1 MTRLPPTRVVQVA
14 SRLRTRLQTLV
25 RRMVPPEV
33 ALLEI
38 ASGFMATHALY
49 AAARLR
55 IADLLTDGPR
65 SADDLAAEAGSD
77 PDATYRLLRA
87 CAAFGVFRQHPDGRF
102 APTPMAERLRSG
114 TPGSV
119 LPVVLMLG
127 DPDYQAPWGRLA
139 RTVETG
145 APSADEVFGSSM
157 WDYLDTH
164 PEFASTFDNAM
175 GCLTVLDW
183 PTLQAVYDF
192 SRFPTIVDIG
202 GGDGQLISLVLG
214 ACPAARGVL
223 LEREAVVHAAEANL
237 RRAGLLS
244 RCRVEAGSFFE
255 TAPADGD
262 LYLMRHVV
270 HDFDDEPATAILS
283 NIRHRMPS
291 GATLLLLESVIP
303 AGDTPHLAKSLDLDM
318 MIFVG
323 GRERTERQ
331 FAELLDRAGFR
342 LSRVIP
348 TISTISLIEA
358 VVGDRS

>member
-1 MTRLPPTRVVQVA
+1 MARIPPARVVRVA
-14 SRLRTRLQTLV
+14 TGLRTRLQGLV

-38 ASGFMATHALY
+38 ASGFMATHAVY

-87 CAAFGVFRQHPDGRF
+87 CAALRIFLQDADGRF
-102 APTPMAERLRSG
+102 ALTPMADRLRSER
-114 TPGSV
+114 PDSV
-119 LPVVLMLG
+119 LPVILMLG

-145 APSADEVFGSSM
+145 SPGADEVFGSSI

-164 PEFASTFDNAM
+164 PEFGRTFDNAM
-175 GCLTVLDW
+175 SCLTVLDW
-183 PTLQAVYDF
+183 PPLQAAYDF
-192 SRFPTIVDIG
+192 TRFPTIVDIG
-202 GGDGQLISLVLG
+202 GGSGQLLSLVLK

-223 LEREAVVHAAEANL
+223 LERQPVVHAAEANL
-237 RRAGLLS
+237 RRADLLS
-244 RCRVEAGSFFE
+244 RCRIETGSFFE

-262 LYLMRHVV
+262 LYLMRHVI

-283 NIRHRMPS
+283 NVRRRMPS
-291 GATLLLLESVIP
+291 GSTLLLLESVIP
-303 AGDTPHLAKSLDLDM
+303 GGNTPHLAKSLDLDM

-331 FAELLDRAGFR
+331 FGELLDRAGFR

-358 VVGDRS
+358 VVGDRP